1 MLWKARPFKVTT
13 RYQLSSNTELSH
25 VIFWSAWWRIS
36 KTKRKNG
43 CYLLLDHTSYSSFLD
58 SNLRADMWSSASWL
72 VSSSSLLRS
81 KGSFCLLY
89 KTSRER
95 SYSSFPKSAGLT
107 PNPHWSDNTDS
118 SVSAVTSGWLLIIA
132 FFLCSKQAVQ
142 IYWRHLIILTLLHMW
157 PLRIFCAL
165 NSINCPFF
173 EVFFCEMC
181 EWVSLAEM
189 RNWSCGI

>member
-1 MLWKARPFKVTT
+1 MACFEKQDLLKLLPDTSFLQTLIFLMLFVDPLMAHF
-13 RYQLSSNTELSH
+13 QN
-25 VIFWSAWWRIS
+25 
-36 KTKRKNG
+36 KT
-43 CYLLLDHTSYSSFLD
+43 YLLLDHTSYSSFLD

-118 SVSAVTSGWLLIIA
+118 SVSAVTSGWLLMIA
-132 FFLCSKQAVQ
+132 FFYVANKLCKF
-142 IYWRHLIILTLLHMW
+142 IEDI
-157 PLRIFCAL
+157 
-165 NSINCPFF
+165 
-173 EVFFCEMC
+173 
-181 EWVSLAEM
+181 
-189 RNWSCGI
+189 

>member
-1 MLWKARPFKVTT
+1 MACFEKQDLLKLLPDTSFLQTLNFLMLF
-13 RYQLSSNTELSH
+13 
-25 VIFWSAWWRIS
+25 FWSAWWRIS

-118 SVSAVTSGWLLIIA
+118 SVSAVTSGWLLMIA
-132 FFLCSKQAVQ
+132 FFYVASKLCKF
-142 IYWRHLIILTLLHMW
+142 IEDI
-157 PLRIFCAL
+157 
-165 NSINCPFF
+165 
-173 EVFFCEMC
+173 
-181 EWVSLAEM
+181 
-189 RNWSCGI
+189 